1 MTDRVLAGFLSGHEG
16 KAFCS
21 KCLADMLTISRRD
34 VIAGTSA
41 LRSSGEVEIL
51 DAVCA
56 NCLTWDVVIRCAV
69 AG

>member
-1 MTDRVLAGFLSGHEG
+1 
-16 KAFCS
+16 
-21 KCLADMLTISRRD
+21 MLTISRRD